1 MIGTLEI
8 ILIIIA
14 VIVVFYG
21 KGRLKIV
28 NKIGKVV
35 NEIRK
40 IRMWKDGINNK
51 KDCNN
56 KNNSILKNS
65 EKLITIKIT
74 ILKIEN

>member
-14 VIVVFYG
+14 IVIVFYG
-21 KGRLKIV
+21 KGKTKMV

-40 IRMWKDGINNK
+40 MGI
-51 KDCNN
+51 
-56 KNNSILKNS
+56 
-65 EKLITIKIT
+65 
-74 ILKIEN
+74 

>member
-21 KGRLKIV
+21 KGKTKMV
-28 NKIGKVV
+28 NKIGRIG

-40 IRMWKDGINNK
+40 MRI
-51 KDCNN
+51 
-56 KNNSILKNS
+56 
-65 EKLITIKIT
+65 
-74 ILKIEN
+74 

>member
-21 KGRLKIV
+21 KGRTKMV
-28 NKIGKVV
+28 NKIGKIV

-40 IRMWKDGINNK
+40 MRV
-51 KDCNN
+51 
-56 KNNSILKNS
+56 
-65 EKLITIKIT
+65 
-74 ILKIEN
+74 

>member
-1 MIGTLEI
+1 
-8 ILIIIA
+8 
-14 VIVVFYG
+14 
-21 KGRLKIV
+21 
-28 NKIGKVV
+28 
-35 NEIRK
+35 
-40 IRMWKDGINNK
+40 MWKDGINNK